1 MVEYSNLFVVLMGM
15 GVVFFGLICI
25 ILLTMIMGTVLRPKK
40 SKESAGNQTGISG
53 MDLQEGPQAG
63 IRPEILAIITSV
75 LSEEVGTTPYGLN
88 IVNIERL

>member
-25 ILLTMIMGTVLRPKK
+25 ILLTMLMGIILRPK
-40 SKESAGNQTGISG
+40 ESRKAVENQTGIREAE
-53 MDLQEGPQAG
+53 LPEEPQRG
-63 IRPEILAIITSV
+63 IKPEILAVITSV

-88 IVNIERL
+88 IVDIERL

>member
-25 ILLTMIMGTVLRPKK
+25 ILLTTIMGVILRPKDTAENQA
-40 SKESAGNQTGISG
+40 SIKEVEP
-53 MDLQEGPQAG
+53 QEEPQAG
-63 IRPEILAIITSV
+63 IKPEILAIITSV

-88 IVNIERL
+88 IVDIERL

>member
-25 ILLTMIMGTVLRPKK
+25 ILLTTIMGVILRPKDT
-40 SKESAGNQTGISG
+40 AGNQADIKEVKPQEEPQTGIK
-53 MDLQEGPQAG
+53 
-63 IRPEILAIITSV
+63 PEILAIITSV

-88 IVNIERL
+88 IVDIERL